1 MSGKKSFYCWYLGF
15 TEAFGLQGQNRVYEV
30 IQNILKYHQNDSK
43 NYQNNPGKI
52 VSSSKVTLTLS
63 DNHLTIVDNTV
74 PSQRKLFK
82 KSSQSASKAY
92 SISYDKITYVFRLT
106 NLPYSDI
113 VTFITKSLPN
123 ESNYHSNLSMFLHA
137 FRCDS
142 DDTAVKLER
151 YLTQFL
157 RVYNKKLEKL
167 ENRAKKNALSDRN
180 DFFNETGHLHNSNLK
195 NSFLNRQALHVKN
208 RTVYDSSSGGGT
220 RSSSSNDL
228 LDTTNESGHHAIN
241 MVSYNSRPTS
251 PLQLDF
257 KNIKKE
263 LEYKLKSD
271 EPILYPPKDYDEEDR
286 QRGNLKEIQS
296 RRSQNP
302 SIIGK
307 EAYKKLNASN
317 NSLNDLDE
325 MILTNRSDFTS
336 ASFNEQANQVLKMLD
351 DVVNSEIANRPD
363 YDVNE
368 RFEFKPPRSEE
379 IHYKKSFRSAGYGNL
394 AKYSN
399 MSASMESIYQKN
411 KPSNFRNLSQKSSS
425 IDSGLHDPYL
435 SGNVKTNP
443 LMIIEEEPQFSSQFQ
458 HSMFKASNL
467 TGNSLENQTDS
478 LDLSANKAF
487 GQGKFSKNSKY
498 SSKKSNQNSDSYD
511 SSGFRPGVFAK
522 LSSYQPQWLSS
533 SVQNDSFYA
542 KNEKAKKNKN
552 LKLKYSESAK
562 VNRPTEP
569 AELNFRPALSSKNKF
584 NAKKNLPRVKEN
596 KFEHTENSQF
606 ILKSHD
612 FLNVNERYERENQS
626 NYRIRNN
633 SSYYKSESS
642 LANNN
647 RYVFNDIY
655 Y

>member
-15 TEAFGLQGQNRVYEV
+15 TEAFGLQGQSRVYEV

-43 NYQNNPGKI
+43 NLNHGPSNI

-63 DNHLTIVDNTV
+63 DNHLTIIDNAV

-82 KSSQSASKAY
+82 KSLPKAY
-92 SISYDKITYVFRLT
+92 SINYDKITYVFRLT
-106 NLPYSDI
+106 NRPYSDI

-123 ESNYHSNLSMFLHA
+123 ESTNQSKLTLFLHA

-151 YLTQFL
+151 YLAQFL
-157 RVYNKKLEKL
+157 SVYNKKLEKL
-167 ENRAKKNALSDRN
+167 QNRAKKNLALDRQG
-180 DFFNETGHLHNSNLK
+180 DFFSETGHLHNSNLK
-195 NSFLNRQALHVKN
+195 NSFLSRQAFN
-208 RTVYDSSSGGGT
+208 ARANTVYDSSSGGGT

-228 LDTTNESGHHAIN
+228 LDTTNESANQAPNAPHFD
-241 MVSYNSRPTS
+241 SRPTS

-263 LEYKLKSD
+263 LEYKLKSE
-271 EPILYPPKDYDEEDR
+271 EPILYPPKDYDEDDR
-286 QRGNLKEIQS
+286 LRGNLNEIHS

-307 EAYKKLNASN
+307 EAYQKLNASN

-325 MILTNRSDFTS
+325 AILTNRSDFTS

-363 YDVNE
+363 YEKNI
-368 RFEFKPPRSEE
+368 FEFKPPISDPVQ
-379 IHYKKSFRSAGYGNL
+379 IKKSFRTPGFANL
-394 AKYSN
+394 KYSN

-411 KPSNFRNLSQKSSS
+411 KPSNFRHLAQKSSS
-425 IDSGLHDPYL
+425 IGAGLHDPYL
-435 SGNVKTNP
+435 DGNVKTNP
-443 LMIIEEEPQFSSQFQ
+443 LLVIEEEPQISSQFQ
-458 HSMFKASNL
+458 QSMFKSAIDL
-467 TGNSLENQTDS
+467 TGNSLDQ
-478 LDLSANKAF
+478 SANSSDVSTKKAF
-487 GQGKFSKNSKY
+487 GQRKLSKQSKY
-498 SSKKSNQNSDSYD
+498 SSRKSNQNSESHESD
-511 SSGFRPGVFAK
+511 GFRPGVFAK

-533 SVQNDSFYA
+533 SVPNDSFYA
-542 KNEKAKKNKN
+542 KNEKLKQNKN
-552 LKLKYSESAK
+552 FKLKYSESAK
-562 VNRPTEP
+562 VNRLSEP
-569 AELNFRPALSSKNKF
+569 PQLDFRPALSSKQKF
-584 NAKKNLPRVKEN
+584 YAKKNLPCVKED
-596 KFEHTENSQF
+596 KFEYPENSQF
-606 ILKSHD
+606 ILKPYTD
-612 FLNVNERYERENQS
+612 VNERYERDCENKVS
-626 NYRIRNN
+626 KHRIRNN